1 MCNRD
6 LTSCGRPVSD
16 KQILHIFFQ
25 SSFTC
30 DNQSLPKR
38 DGPEPSTTISGTS
51 ALWSWYV
58 RCTSSWPDTFTWV
71 SCVSVQA
78 SVGWTGGVSLKCLVY
93 VSLEMKETPAPVS
106 SSMKRGVPFSLTGT
120 SMPLLPEP
128 KLYSE
133 VENGSTESWELTW
146 EGSGSSTLLT
156 FCGLLLHASVM
167 WPALPQEWQV

>member
-1 MCNRD
+1 MWQ
-6 LTSCGRPVSD
+6 PVSSKKRWSGAFHYSKWD
-16 KQILHIFFQ
+16 ISTLVLVCEVHFQ
-25 SSFTC
+25 LTRY
-30 DNQSLPKR
+30 L
-38 DGPEPSTTISGTS
+38 
-51 ALWSWYV
+51 Y
-58 RCTSSWPDTFTWV
+58 WV
-71 SCVSVQA
+71 SCVSVQV

-128 KLYSE
+128 KLHSE

-146 EGSGSSTLLT
+146 EGSVSSTLLI
-156 FCGLLLHASVM
+156 FCGLLLHTSVM